1 MLILKNILPTNS
13 FFIYFFL
20 FLFFP
25 FNLYC
30 GQFLF
35 LDEEQIISFSL
46 IVLVLILVGFSS
58 TISFLIF
65 GLNSRIFVFH
75 EALRR
80 LELLN
85 FLILNKYFYGLKTVI
100 LSLILVQSANFFLI
114 RMRFIKQ
121 LSSKL
126 KRELIFLDKSHHFLS
141 FSFLFQDF
149 TFFGFQKRFAITF
162 LLLSNISKFFGIK
175 GIFLPILSC
184 FPINQLSG
192 EFIRVTKVLSDF
204 SDFPSF
210 NDTESLEDEF
220 DDFFGN
226 INSMA
231 AYVSFFF
238 FSSLL
243 HNNGQ
248 ALTYNETSSN
258 FFPNYNIFDETGVNN
273 NLITLETSHNL
284 FAERTLVDFFFE
296 LTMFEDFHVSFVEFF
311 GSLDLLLSGFDNLI
325 TESVRSQYY
334 YVLDLLLLSDNLL
347 VNYFDDFINANDLI
361 SSRYDQF
368 SPFFSA
374 FIHSLSESEESDDT
388 AIDQFNFEQL
398 HFREV
403 LSANFFGLEGSEF
416 LVDFD
421 IHQFFFLIFFITSI
435 GNIFGQNV
443 APVSFF
449 DSFFFASSFWH
460 SSASDKIVLEHVLKN
475 PAIKSLEFLVQYKTD
490 SLLTDTIE
498 PIIVTKSLPFD
509 SKYYYSCWGRYHYIT
524 ILDFF
529 EFDENF
535 EAI

>member
-238 FSSLL
+238 FSSLA

-273 NLITLETSHNL
+273 NLITLETSNNL

-296 LTMFEDFHVSFVEFF
+296 
-311 GSLDLLLSGFDNLI
+311 
-325 TESVRSQYY
+325 
-334 YVLDLLLLSDNLL
+334 
-347 VNYFDDFINANDLI
+347 
-361 SSRYDQF
+361 
-368 SPFFSA
+368 
-374 FIHSLSESEESDDT
+374 
-388 AIDQFNFEQL
+388 
-398 HFREV
+398 
-403 LSANFFGLEGSEF
+403 
-416 LVDFD
+416 
-421 IHQFFFLIFFITSI
+421 
-435 GNIFGQNV
+435 
-443 APVSFF
+443 
-449 DSFFFASSFWH
+449 
-460 SSASDKIVLEHVLKN
+460 
-475 PAIKSLEFLVQYKTD
+475 
-490 SLLTDTIE
+490 
-498 PIIVTKSLPFD
+498 
-509 SKYYYSCWGRYHYIT
+509 
-524 ILDFF
+524 
-529 EFDENF
+529 
-535 EAI
+535 